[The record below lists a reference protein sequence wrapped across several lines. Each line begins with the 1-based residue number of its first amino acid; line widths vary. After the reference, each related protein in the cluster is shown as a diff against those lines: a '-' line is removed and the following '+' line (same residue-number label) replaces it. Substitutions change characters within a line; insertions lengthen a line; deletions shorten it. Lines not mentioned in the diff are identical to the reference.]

1 MKKSLPIFL
10 MCFCLS
16 MLMQV
21 STAHGSIQIDGILD
35 ELEWESALVY
45 KDFVTVEPLTGDPAK
60 YATEVRMISNENGIF
75 VGFSNYQPISVK
87 RVNRRFARDA
97 KIQADRNVVSIDF
110 DGTAVAAYDFTV
122 GSANSRQDGIVGPG
136 TYSGDWDGTWYSQTS
151 SDGDYWF
158 SEIHIPWTVA
168 PMSESADGKRN
179 IAVWFSDRKSVV

>member
-122 GSANSRQDGIVGPG
+122 DPPIQDRM
-136 TYSGDWDGTWYSQTS
+136 
-151 SDGDYWF
+151 
-158 SEIHIPWTVA
+158 A
-168 PMSESADGKRN
+168 L
-179 IAVWFSDRKSVV
+179 